1 MKRLLSLT
9 LLGILSGCAN
19 GVAMTEAETL
29 ACRNEGCTA
38 WTEAEVRSLVGRAM
52 NEGFRRGWA
61 DAVKQG
67 SRGL

>member
-19 GVAMTEAETL
+19 GVVMTEAETL
-29 ACRNEGCTA
+29 ACRTQGCTA
-38 WTEAEVRSLVGRAM
+38 WTENEVRTLIGKAAS
-52 NEGFRRGWA
+52 EGFRRGWA

-67 SRGL
+67 SKGI